1 MPLPEPEPGLVI
13 RYDYLWLRESD
24 ATRSSGKDRPA
35 CIVATL
41 DDPADPR
48 LVLILPTTRSPP
60 KGDTA
65 GVEIPHPVARK
76 LGLSDERSWA
86 VISEANVDYWP
97 NAGLSPVPGRRG
109 AFAYGFLPPLL
120 FEEIKSRF
128 LTLLAR
134 RRAKLVRR

>member
-1 MPLPEPEPGLVI
+1 M
-13 RYDYLWLRESD
+13 
-24 ATRSSGKDRPA
+24 
-35 CIVATL
+35 
-41 DDPADPR
+41 
-48 LVLILPTTRSPP
+48 
-60 KGDTA
+60 
-65 GVEIPHPVARK
+65 EIPHPVARN